1 MKHSPAELGARIK
14 ETRKKAKLSQ
24 TELAR
29 RLGKTLRTIQKY
41 ESGEIEPSL
50 SIIRLI
56 AWELKTTPAYLIGF
70 DKNSVHLDTLADVFA
85 FFYHLNEKQEI
96 HFEIEEHIPSEDGER
111 SCTIRFDARD
121 RSAEGN
127 AAIYNFLRE
136 FESQRHMLE
145 TYWTSHDA
153 MEEWFDDYCGAY
165 AADALTNRTYEQMD
179 ELTRLQRR
187 NELDRQ
193 MMEAR
198 KKAAQ
203 GDGSDETG

>member
-14 ETRKKAKLSQ
+14 EARKKAKLSQ
-24 TELAR
+24 TELAN
-29 RLGKTLRTIQKY
+29 RLGKTLRTVQKY

-50 SIIRLI
+50 SVIRLI
-56 AWELKTTPAYLIGF
+56 AFELKTTPAFLIGF
-70 DKNSVHLDTLADVFA
+70 DKNSIQMDTLADVFA
-85 FFYHLNEKQEI
+85 FFYHMNEKNEL
-96 HFEIEEHIPSEDGER
+96 HFEIEEHIPSQDGER
-111 SCTIRFDARD
+111 SCIIRFDARD
-121 RSAEGN
+121 KSAEGN
-127 AAIYNFLRE
+127 VVVYNFLRE
-136 FESQRHMLE
+136 FETQRHMLE
-145 TYWTSHDA
+145 TFWTSRDA

-165 AADALTNRTYEQMD
+165 AADPLTDKTYEEMD

-203 GDGSDETG
+203 EDGEQ